1 MALYNSYEPNG
12 KQQGS
17 FLPRGDKN
25 SNRCRLKG
33 CSSQFLSPLLRNP
46 FLTVGLCHLACFLVV
61 FQDLKTAV
69 SSCLPAATSGLI
81 Y

>member
-25 SNRCRLKG
+25 SSRCRLKG
-33 CSSQFLSPLLRNP
+33 CFSLFPPLFRNP
-46 FLTVGLCHLACFLVV
+46 SLTVGLYHLACFLVV